1 MANFIADDLSDV
13 GNRLK
18 TVHSMGVE
26 AVALTDAQ
34 KALLKQLPKSE
45 RAALR
50 AEMKE
55 ANKAKHI
62 DKINYE
68 IQGVISLIEGSDL
81 PDVVK
86 AYLLGQLMAWKGTDV
101 TSMPTELRKA
111 MEQMRDGEVPAPVKE
126 KAQAQQEDKTSLIAT
141 IGVATQ
147 VTALMTLIH
156 ASTISISTF
165 ANATPEQ
172 QEAARGFT
180 RGIHKQ
186 IASQGRSS
194 LTEQQKKDFHAA
206 ELLKRMPGMKEKLK
220 TVLKNLNQEPVD
232 LSKAMSVSD
241 LAINLENA
249 NFNDKDSLKNA
260 AKAVEEFYK
269 SNKLVSTVGNDQRSV
284 AYQLR
289 QLRAVLYRGSKGRA
303 SAEEIRDALGQVQC
317 YLEVMKN
324 VPNEYVDGENVT
336 QMQVLCASG
345 VGTLK
350 QFALTLGIDINAQ
363 MKEMQ
368 VGRYNVALRELHA
381 RKTSISN
388 DGKVLVQR
396 TESID
401 ASTLIVTLNKNQENG
416 RKSSATLDIINQN
429 EVIYGQKEMPTREP
443 QQYPQEMRVAGE
455 APLENGRETDPNE
468 VFKKQELDRQF
479 RAGSMTEQLA
489 RMQKKE
495 GVNLS
500 KEDLNAMINEA
511 GNSSLKNPNDLLGI
525 KKSMEKSD
533 DIAAK
538 ELAKTDSPLNKLQ
551 ETLEDTSKEVKVAGL
566 GKVKLENP
574 EQREEQVIKKAK
586 KKSPKEMK
594 QQENRTEIAAQNE
607 GPESAKKLRDRFRR
621 TSLTDR

>member
-1 MANFIADDLSDV
+1 MISDV

-586 KKSPKEMK
+586 KKSPDKMK
-594 QQENRTEIAAQNE
+594 QQENRTEIAAQDNQNE
-607 GPESAKKLRDRFRR
+607 GQASAKKLLKRFQR
-621 TSLTDR
+621 TA

>member
-18 TVHSMGVE
+18 TIHSMGVE

-50 AEMKE
+50 AEMKK

-111 MEQMRDGEVPAPVKE
+111 MEQMRAGDVPALVKE
-126 KAQAQQEDKTSLIAT
+126 KAQAPQEDKTSLIAT

-165 ANATPEQ
+165 ANATAKQ
-172 QEAARGFT
+172 QEAARVFT
-180 RGIHKQ
+180 RSIHKQ
-186 IASQGRSS
+186 IASQGRAS
-194 LTEQQKKDFHAA
+194 LTKQQKQDFYAA
-206 ELLKRMPGMKEKLK
+206 ELMKRMPVMKEKLK
-220 TVLKNLNQEPVD
+220 TVLKNLNKGPVD

-260 AKAVEEFYK
+260 AKAVEEFYE
-269 SNKLVSTVGNDQRSV
+269 SNKLVSTIGNNKNSV

-289 QLRAVLYRGSKGRA
+289 LLNLVLLRGSKGRA
-303 SAEEIRDALGQVQC
+303 SAEEIRDALEQAKC
-317 YLEVMKN
+317 YLAGLKN

-336 QMQVLCASG
+336 QLQVLCCGGFGLPRLYALFN
-345 VGTLK
+345 GTNIKDL
-350 QFALTLGIDINAQ
+350 
-363 MKEMQ
+363 MKEKK
-368 VGRYNVALRELHA
+368 VGRY
-381 RKTSISN
+381 K
-388 DGKVLVQR
+388 DGNVLVQEK
-396 TESID
+396 ESINP
-401 ASTLIVTLNKNQENG
+401 STLIGTLNKKQENG
-416 RKSSATLDIINQN
+416 RKSSATRDDINQN
-429 EVIYGQKEMPTREP
+429 ELLYGREREMPTREP

-455 APLENGRETDPNE
+455 VPLENGRETDPNE

-500 KEDLNAMINEA
+500 NEDLNAMVNEA
-511 GNSSLKNPNDLLGI
+511 GNSSLQNPKDLLGI
-525 KKSMEKSD
+525 QKGMEKSD

-538 ELAKTDSPLNKLQ
+538 ELAKTDSSLNKLQ
-551 ETLEDTSKEVKVAGL
+551 KTLEDNSKEVKVAGL
-566 GKVKLENP
+566 GKVKLENT

-586 KKSPKEMK
+586 KKSPDKMK
-594 QQENRTEIAAQNE
+594 QQENRTEIAAQDNQNE
-607 GPESAKKLRDRFRR
+607 GQASAKKLLRRFQH
-621 TSLTDR
+621 TA

>member
-18 TVHSMGVE
+18 TIHSMGVE

-50 AEMKE
+50 AEMKK

-111 MEQMRDGEVPAPVKE
+111 MEQMRAGDVPALVKE

-165 ANATPEQ
+165 ANATAKQ
-172 QEAARGFT
+172 QEAARVFT
-180 RGIHKQ
+180 RSIHKQ
-186 IASQGRSS
+186 IASQGRAS
-194 LTEQQKKDFHAA
+194 LTKQQKQDFYAA
-206 ELLKRMPGMKEKLK
+206 ELMKRMPVMKEKLK
-220 TVLKNLNQEPVD
+220 TVLKNLNKGPVD

-241 LAINLENA
+241 LAINLEAA

-260 AKAVEEFYK
+260 AKAVEEFYE
-269 SNKLVSTVGNDQRSV
+269 SNKLVSTIGNNKNSV

-289 QLRAVLYRGSKGRA
+289 LLNLVLLRGSKGRA
-303 SAEEIRDALGQVQC
+303 SAEEIRDALVQAQC
-317 YLEVMKN
+317 YLAGMKD

-336 QMQVLCASG
+336 QLQVLCGGGLGLPGLYALFN
-345 VGTLK
+345 GTNIKDL
-350 QFALTLGIDINAQ
+350 
-363 MKEMQ
+363 MKEQ
-368 VGRYNVALRELHA
+368 KVGRY
-381 RKTSISN
+381 K
-388 DGKVLVQR
+388 DGNVLVQEK
-396 TESID
+396 ESINP
-401 ASTLIVTLNKNQENG
+401 STLIGTLNKNQENG
-416 RKSSATLDIINQN
+416 RKSSATRDDINQN
-429 EVIYGQKEMPTREP
+429 ELLYGREREMPTREP

-455 APLENGRETDPNE
+455 VPLENGRETDPNE

-479 RAGSMTEQLA
+479 RVGSMTEQLA
-489 RMQKKE
+489 RMQEKE

-500 KEDLNAMINEA
+500 NKDLNTMVNEA
-511 GNSSLKNPNDLLGI
+511 GNSSLKNPKDLLGI
-525 KKSMEKSD
+525 QKGMEKSD

-538 ELAKTDSPLNKLQ
+538 ELAKTDSSLNKLQ
-551 ETLEDTSKEVKVAGL
+551 KTLEDTSKEVKVAGL
-566 GKVKLENP
+566 GKVKLENT

-586 KKSPKEMK
+586 KKSPDKMK
-594 QQENRTEIAAQNE
+594 QQENRTEIAAQDNQNE
-607 GPESAKKLRDRFRR
+607 GQASAKKLLRRFQH
-621 TSLTDR
+621 TA

>member
-45 RAALR
+45 RTALR

-86 AYLLGQLMAWKGTDV
+86 AYLLGQLMAWKTTDV

-165 ANATPEQ
+165 ANATAKQ
-172 QEAARGFT
+172 QEAAKEFT

-206 ELLKRMPGMKEKLK
+206 ELVKKMPDMKKNVK
-220 TVLKNLNQEPVD
+220 TVLKNLNQGPVD

-241 LAINLENA
+241 LAINLEAA

-269 SNKLVSTVGNDQRSV
+269 SNKLVSTVGNNRNSV
-284 AYQLR
+284 AYQARL
-289 QLRAVLYRGSKGRA
+289 LCLVLYRGSKGKA
-303 SAEEIRDALGQVQC
+303 SAEEIRDALGQAQC
-317 YLEVMKN
+317 YLAGMKD

-336 QMQVLCASG
+336 QLQVLCARD
-345 VGTLK
+345 VGTLR
-350 QFALTLGIDINAQ
+350 QFGLARGIDIKAKMQ
-363 MKEMQ
+363 EIQ
-368 VGRYNVALRELHA
+368 VGRYNVLLRELHA
-381 RKTSISN
+381 RKTSIVN
-388 DGKVLVQR
+388 DGKVLVQK

-416 RKSSATLDIINQN
+416 RKSSAILDIINQN

-479 RAGSMTEQLA
+479 RAGSMTEQLVW
-489 RMQKKE
+489 MQKKE
-495 GVNLS
+495 GLIISDKDRNTMVH
-500 KEDLNAMINEA
+500 EA

-538 ELAKTDSPLNKLQ
+538 ELAKTDSSLNKLQ
-551 ETLEDTSKEVKVAGL
+551 KTLEDTSKEVKVAGL

-574 EQREEQVIKKAK
+574 EKREEQVIKKAK
-586 KKSPKEMK
+586 KKSPDKMK
-594 QQENRTEIAAQNE
+594 QQENRTEIAAQDNQNE
-607 GPESAKKLRDRFRR
+607 GQASAKKLLKRFQR
-621 TSLTDR
+621 TA